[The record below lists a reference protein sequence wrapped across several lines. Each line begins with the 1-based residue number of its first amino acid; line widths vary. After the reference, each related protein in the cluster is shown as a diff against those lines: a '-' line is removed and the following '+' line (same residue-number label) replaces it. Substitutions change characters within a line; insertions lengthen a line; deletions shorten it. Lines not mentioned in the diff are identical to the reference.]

1 MLLHISGDGLSA
13 AARTPWIRFSGMKER
28 SPAPPG
34 PARAARRGF
43 VTTRWSLVL
52 GAGKDA
58 APQAQKALA
67 ELFTLYRYPV
77 YAYIKSLRYPADE
90 AEDLTQGFFAQM
102 LEKNSLGVLVRDRGQ
117 FRNWLLVSVKH
128 YLANMRDHERA
139 QKRGGDRVRIGLEEA
154 EVSSLELPERTPEQ
168 AFERHWAVRL
178 LENALN
184 ALGEEYAHA
193 GKQLLFSKLK
203 RTLTGE
209 AEDSLANIAREL
221 GMKTGTLR
229 IHAFRLRRRYQEL
242 VEQEVLHTVKNPEE
256 VADELRFL
264 KSVLMRG

>member
-1 MLLHISGDGLSA
+1 
-13 AARTPWIRFSGMKER
+13 MKAR
-28 SPAPPG
+28 SPAPPE
-34 PARAARRGF
+34 PARAARRRF
-43 VTTRWSLVL
+43 ITTRWSLVL
-52 GAGKDA
+52 DAGGNA
-58 APQAQKALA
+58 APQARKALS

-102 LEKNSLGVLVRDRGQ
+102 LEKNSLGVVEQGRGR

-139 QKRGGDRVRIGLEEA
+139 KKRGGDGVQVGLEDA
-154 EVSSLELPERTPEQ
+154 EVSSRELTEPTPEQ
-168 AFERHWAVRL
+168 AFERHWAVRI

-184 ALGEEYAHA
+184 ALGQECTHA
-193 GKQLLFSKLK
+193 GKGLLFSKLK
-203 RTLTGE
+203 KTLTGE
-209 AEDSLANIAREL
+209 AEESLVNIAREL

-229 IHAFRLRRRYQEL
+229 IHAFRFRRRYQEL
-242 VEQEVLHTVKNPEE
+242 VEQEVLHTVKNPED